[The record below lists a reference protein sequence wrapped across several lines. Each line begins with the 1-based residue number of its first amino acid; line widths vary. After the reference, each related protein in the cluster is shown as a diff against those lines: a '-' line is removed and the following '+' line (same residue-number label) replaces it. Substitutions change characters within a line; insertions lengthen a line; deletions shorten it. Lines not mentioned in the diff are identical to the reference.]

1 MYSRNEKKIN
11 FLRKKC
17 CCLNLRTITAF
28 HGKVCLN
35 YLCMYLHFYEYT
47 LICEGRFC
55 TLRAISK
62 ERNFFFSELCPSR
75 SQWPILKNSGSGQA
89 SSIQYMVGRSRHKLV
104 SQILSVRSQWS
115 IFKKIRIRA
124 DESGCEYSVYGW

>member
-1 MYSRNEKKIN
+1 M
-11 FLRKKC
+11 
-17 CCLNLRTITAF
+17 TITAF

-35 YLCMYLHFYEYT
+35 YLCTHCTLYSVQYLHFYEYT
-47 LICEGRFC
+47 LICEGRV
-55 TLRAISK
+55 LYYSIRAISK
-62 ERNFFFSELCPSR
+62 ERIFFFSELCPSR